1 MSRMMYLGLFAAL
14 VVLAV
19 SGLSHDAF
27 AQTALDGA
35 VDRVPEPGSMAL
47 LVTGIGALLFGIW
60 RRNRD

>member
-19 SGLSHDAF
+19 TGVSHDAF
-27 AQTALDGA
+27 AQTQDAA
-35 VDRVPEPGSMAL
+35 VDRIPEPGTMAL
-47 LVTGIGALLFGIW
+47 LATGIDALLFGIW